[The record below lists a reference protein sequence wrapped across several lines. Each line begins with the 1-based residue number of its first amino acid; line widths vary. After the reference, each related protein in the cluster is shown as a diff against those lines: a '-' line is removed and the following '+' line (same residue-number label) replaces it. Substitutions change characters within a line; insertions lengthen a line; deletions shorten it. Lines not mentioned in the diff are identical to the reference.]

1 MTSIRKVASFYE
13 TAVVLLFFYCT
24 NLKSRKAGFVVYLHN
39 LQTYM
44 TSAQQIRVFWDVK
57 HHYHQGSKGHS

>member
-13 TAVVLLFFYCT
+13 TAVVLLVFYCT
-24 NLKSRKAGFVVYLHN
+24 ALKSRRAGFVFYFHN
-39 LQTYM
+39 LQTNM

-57 HHYHQGSKGHS
+57 HHHQGSKGHS